1 MKPHKQYRKFSIEHL
16 ETHTNAEITRLI
28 IAKYKFPEEDFSKV
42 RRNVANYRAE
52 IKRLNLRQANPGIV
66 DACESVDVDP
76 RHSNLMWLKNDNASV
91 MVKNPLYEGT
101 GLTEEDIE
109 KVVER
114 VVMSFKRE
122 IPRFSPAKDS
132 KHRNNKALKLTI
144 SDAHVGMDV
153 TPNEEALF
161 QYEYNRDVYL
171 ESMDKVFKTLIKESR
186 THGTFDTLLID
197 DLGDLADG
205 FNGQTTRGGHD
216 LPQNMTNAEVFEVCV
231 NAKLQL
237 IKQIMA
243 EKVAKKIILRCVC
256 NDNHA
261 GSFGLI
267 INKAIQ
273 MIANLTYHKDVVEID
288 ILTRFME
295 HRVFGDHCF
304 ILTHGKD
311 KKQMFKGLPLYLNDK
326 TVAFINDYIE
336 HYNIKSKYIHVEKG
350 DLHQIGYEKK
360 KKFDYRNFMSF
371 APPSQWVQHNFGD
384 SYSGFST
391 QVIPKFNNE
400 ISHTDYFLDYKKI

>member
-1 MKPHKQYRKFSIEHL
+1 MENKNYKQFAIDNLDLYS
-16 ETHTNAEITRLI
+16 NGEIARLI
-28 IAKYKFPEEDFSKV
+28 LEKYSLPESDFVKV
-42 RRNVANYRAE
+42 RRNISNYRTE
-52 IKRLNLRQANPGIV
+52 TRRIKIREANPGIV
-66 DACESVDVDP
+66 EACESVNIDP
-76 RHSNLMWLKNDNASV
+76 KHSNLMWLKNDNASV

-122 IPRFSPAKDS
+122 IPKFSAAKNS
-132 KHRNNKALKLTI
+132 KHQNNKALKLTI

-153 TPNEEALF
+153 NPNQEALF
-161 QYEYNRDVYL
+161 QYEYNQDIYL
-171 ESMDKVFKTLIKESR
+171 ESMDKVFKALVKESN
-186 THGTFDTLLID
+186 THGTFDLLLID

-231 NAKLQL
+231 TAKLQL

-243 EKVAKKIILRCVC
+243 EKVAKKITLRCVC

-273 MIANLTYHKDVVEID
+273 MMANLIYHRDLVEID
-288 ILTRFME
+288 ILTRFIE
-295 HRVFGDHCF
+295 HRVYGDHCF

-326 TVAFINDYIE
+326 TVAYINDYID
-336 HYNIKSKYIHVEKG
+336 HYGITSKHIHVEKG
-350 DLHQIGYEKK
+350 DLHQVGYEKK
-360 KKFDYRNFMSF
+360 KKFDYRNYMSF
-371 APPSQWVQHNFGD
+371 APPSSWVQHNFGD